1 MDREA
6 KRNSIRIRIIVLW
19 ILVIIVTGVVFYC
32 VEGKLYREK
41 AKTGLLEQ
49 AENITNLIPDILEN
63 NYCADVGSVRVMFS
77 KLDAVAHKLLE
88 YETIDQAK
96 PFLDD
101 LKETAG
107 IADLIV
113 SDRDGNLLY
122 GSSDDVD
129 ALGIDLSNVGLI
141 LDSRF
146 YEIAAS
152 ELRSSVKYSDY
163 VQNFYLSKGVGQT
176 VGSFYSWGVGTRWL
190 IAFSNTRPLAQLE
203 IRDYFDWRNVIQRI
217 SVGDEGFLVAI
228 KADDGTIVSNP
239 DSDLNGRYFNALELS
254 VKGVAQIQNP
264 EDIMAAFEGEDTVRE
279 VSVRGVEY
287 FATRINLDNVIILAL
302 LPSREVSSDIAGDT
316 AISVVLVALITGLGV
331 LFAMLHLNDG
341 SDVQPAGEQTMSI
354 WNRTLSS
361 KLKIAGVIAVGA
373 VLLISIYLDS
383 LSSYA
388 DAYKYSTTKAGNVVT
403 LLEGNQDAV
412 DKLEEWFNEEY
423 LTRTRILKCILRNTE
438 PAKITRSY
446 IDGFCEDLGFR
457 YIYLFD
463 GDGKIVATNSR
474 YDSLTIDDDS
484 PFKVVLEGKPELVV
498 SSEYDS
504 LIEETLTKVAVSM
517 VDDDGSG
524 DGLILVYTSSEE
536 PRIIKVNL
544 GYRSAFKQ
552 VSMADDSI
560 VMVVETDTYDIC
572 YMATVKDGDYVAGG
586 NSFDYKGTT
595 ATAAGIS
602 EEKLLN
608 ESAGNIIFRD
618 KLYFMSVK
626 QNGRHYFLV
635 LKPQSF
641 TDLNSVVS
649 VLIVVAAT
657 LVFSLVLPHLACS
670 GNPRRKKAAKVS
682 PVMPRVLE
690 NKVDNLKKD
699 VKLLFADV
707 LRARKPFF
715 EERWAKDCRKWKD
728 KTAQEKFTIILRNV
742 LLLALLAITVHY
754 YVSGDDSIWYYCFNG
769 EWGSGI
775 NLSSITFCLIVICV
789 LIIGKAVIHKLLFLI
804 AKASNRKG
812 ETLCYL
818 LDRYCPYILFLVGL
832 FSCLSNFGVNTKALT
847 LTGGAVGVIFGI
859 GCQTVVADILAGFV
873 MTIEGVVHNGDLVS
887 LADSKI
893 VLSRAPG
900 MGPGPG
906 GDENLIV
913 LCVGTRTI
921 MLKCGT
927 GVKVIRNNEFKNF
940 VLQPVDGVQPIQ

>member
-6 KRNSIRIRIIVLW
+6 KRDSRRIRIILLW
-19 ILVIIVTGVVFYC
+19 FLVIIITGVVFYC
-32 VEGKLYREK
+32 VEGKLHRDK

-77 KLDAVAHKLLE
+77 KLEAVAHKLLE
-88 YETIDQAK
+88 YETVDQAR

-101 LKETAG
+101 LAETAG
-107 IADLIV
+107 IDDLIV
-113 SDRDGNLLY
+113 ADRDGNLLY

-146 YEIAAS
+146 YEMAAAD
-152 ELRSSVKYSDY
+152 LRASVKYSDY

-217 SVGDEGFLVAI
+217 SVGDEGFLVSI

-239 DSDLNGRYFNALELS
+239 DSSLNSKYFNALELS
-254 VKGVAQIQNP
+254 VKGAAQLQDP
-264 EDIMAAFEGEDTVRE
+264 EDLMAAFEGEGTVRE
-279 VSVRGVEY
+279 VSVRGVDY

-302 LPSREVSSDIAGDT
+302 LPSSEVSSDIAGDT

-341 SDVQPAGEQTMSI
+341 SDDAVGEPVKGI

-373 VLLISIYLDS
+373 VLLISIYLNS

-423 LTRTRILKCILRNTE
+423 LTRTRILKCILRNTD

-463 GDGKIVATNSR
+463 GDGNIVATNSR

-560 VMVVETDTYDIC
+560 VMVVEPDTYDIC

-595 ATAAGIS
+595 VTAAGIS
-602 EEKLLN
+602 EDKLLN
-608 ESAGNIIFRD
+608 EFNGDTIFRNR
-618 KLYFMSVK
+618 LYFMSVK
-626 QNGRHYFLV
+626 QNGSHFFLV
-635 LKPQSF
+635 LRPQSF
-641 TDLNSVVS
+641 ADFNSVVS

-657 LVFSLVLPHLACS
+657 LVFSLVLMYLACT
-670 GNPRRKKAAKVS
+670 GNPDRKKDRKAAPAK
-682 PVMPRVLE
+682 PRVLGE
-690 NKVDNLKKD
+690 KVDYIKKD
-699 VKLLFADV
+699 VNLLFADV
-707 LRARKPFF
+707 LKTKKPFF

-728 KTAQEKFTIILRNV
+728 RTAQEKFPIIVRIV
-742 LLLALLAITVHY
+742 MFVALLAITVHY
-754 YVSGDDSIWYYCFNG
+754 YVSGDDSIWHYCFNG
-769 EWGSGI
+769 EWGGGI
-775 NLSSITFCLIVICV
+775 NLSSITFCLMVICV

-818 LDRYCPYILFLVGL
+818 LDRYCPYILFFVGL

-859 GCQTVVADILAGFV
+859 GCQTIVADILAGFI
-873 MTIEGVVHNGDLVS
+873 MTIEGVVHNGDLIS
-887 LADSKI
+887 LSDSKI
-893 VLSRAPG
+893 VLGRTPG
-900 MGPGPG
+900 MDPDQG

-913 LCVGTRTI
+913 LCVGTRTLK
-921 MLKCGT
+921 LKCGS
-927 GVKVIRNNEFKNF
+927 GIKVIRNNEFKNY
-940 VLQPVDGVQPIQ
+940 VLKPIQ